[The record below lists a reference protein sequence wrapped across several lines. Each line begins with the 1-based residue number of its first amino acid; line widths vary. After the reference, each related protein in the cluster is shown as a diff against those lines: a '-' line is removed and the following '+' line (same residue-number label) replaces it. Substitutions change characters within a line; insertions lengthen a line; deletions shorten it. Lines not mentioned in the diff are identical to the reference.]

1 VEDDGLGLSKENPEV
16 IFEAGY
22 PSSEEGTGLGLSI
35 VKSIAETHGWILT
48 ATESAAGGVRFEVT
62 GVEA

>member
-1 VEDDGLGLSKENPEV
+1 MEDDGLGLSKENPGV
-16 IFEAGY
+16 ISEAGY
-22 PSSEEGTGLGLSI
+22 SSGEEGTGLGLSI
-35 VKSIAETHGWILT
+35 VKSIAETHGWVLT